1 MKQRGKEEVEV
12 MRESIVKLRTKDPE
26 ITTTQIGA
34 RLGCS
39 PKTVLDVLRAAGMLG
54 PKQAQRLKGVPVS
67 PPKVPQVVH
76 SKWHC

>member
-1 MKQRGKEEVEV
+1 MKQRGKEEVEA
-12 MRESIVKLRTKDPE
+12 MRERIVKLGKDPE
-26 ITTTQIGA
+26 ITTTQIAA

-39 PKTVLDVLRAAGMLG
+39 PKTVLDVLRAAGLIG
-54 PKQAQRLKGVPVS
+54 PKQPQRLKGVPVA